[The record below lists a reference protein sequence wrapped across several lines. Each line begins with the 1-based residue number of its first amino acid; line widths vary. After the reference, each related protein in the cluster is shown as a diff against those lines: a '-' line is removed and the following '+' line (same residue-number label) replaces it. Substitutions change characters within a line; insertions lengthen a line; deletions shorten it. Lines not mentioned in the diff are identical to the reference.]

1 MEPANSEPFFRVIK
15 IVRLHEA
22 ADSDLSFR
30 VATLAD
36 ADCISALATQVYLN
50 TYATEGIRPLLV
62 REVNAQLSSAAI
74 SALISHPATSF
85 ILVER
90 AAHLIAF
97 AQMTYGATHERIAA
111 KNAVE
116 LDRLYVHE
124 RFTAQGI
131 GKGLLSHVES
141 LAASRGAS
149 ALWLTAW
156 VHNLRALR
164 FYAAQGYVDVGMTMY
179 RFEHE
184 QHENRLFV
192 KALRKAVAS

>member
-1 MEPANSEPFFRVIK
+1 ME
-15 IVRLHEA
+15 IVRHHPA

-30 VATLAD
+30 VATIAD
-36 ADCISALATQVYLN
+36 ADCISTLATQVYLN

-62 REVNAQLSSAAI
+62 REVDAQLSVVAI
-74 SALISHPATSF
+74 SDLLSKPATSF

-97 AQMTYGATHERIAA
+97 AQITFGATHERVAA
-111 KNAVE
+111 KNTVE

-131 GKGLLSHVES
+131 GKALLNHVES

-164 FYAAQGYVDVGMTMY
+164 FYAARGYGDVGMTMY

-192 KALRKAVAS
+192 KTLRKAVES

>member
-1 MEPANSEPFFRVIK
+1 M
-15 IVRLHEA
+15 RLHPV
-22 ADSDLSFR
+22 ADSDLPFR
-30 VATLAD
+30 VATIAD
-36 ADCISALATQVYLN
+36 ANCISALATQVYLN

-62 REVNAQLSSAAI
+62 REVNAQLSVVAI
-74 SALISHPATSF
+74 SDLISQPATSF

-97 AQMTYGATHERIAA
+97 AQMTFGATHERVTA
-111 KNAVE
+111 KNTVE

-124 RFTAQGI
+124 RFIAQGI
-131 GKGLLSHVES
+131 GKALLNHVES

-164 FYAAQGYVDVGMTMY
+164 FYAAQGFVDVGMTMY

-192 KALRKAVAS
+192 KTLCKAVES

>member
-1 MEPANSEPFFRVIK
+1 ME
-15 IVRLHEA
+15 IVRLHQA
-22 ADSDLSFR
+22 ADSEPSFR
-30 VATLAD
+30 VATIAD
-36 ADCISALATQVYLN
+36 ADCISTLATQVYLN
-50 TYATEGIRPLLV
+50 TYATEGIRPLFV
-62 REVNAQLSSAAI
+62 REVNAQLSVVAI
-74 SALISHPATSF
+74 SELISQPATSF

-97 AQMTYGATHERIAA
+97 AQVTFGATHDRVTA
-111 KNAVE
+111 KNTVE

-131 GKGLLSHVES
+131 GKALLKHVES
-141 LAASRGAS
+141 LAASTGAS

-164 FYAAQGYVDVGMTMY
+164 FYAAQGFVDAGMTMY

-192 KALRKAVAS
+192 KTLCKPVES

>member
-1 MEPANSEPFFRVIK
+1 M
-15 IVRLHEA
+15 RLHQA
-22 ADSDLSFR
+22 SDFDLPFR
-30 VATLAD
+30 VATSAD

-62 REVNAQLSSAAI
+62 REVNAQLSVVAI
-74 SALISHPATSF
+74 SDLLSQPVTSF

-97 AQMTYGATHERIAA
+97 AQMTFGATHEQVAV
-111 KNAVE
+111 KNTVE

-131 GKGLLSHVES
+131 GKALLNRVES
-141 LAASRGAS
+141 VAASTGAA

-164 FYAAQGYVDVGMTMY
+164 FYAAQGFVDMGMTMY

-192 KALRKAVAS
+192 KTLCKAVES